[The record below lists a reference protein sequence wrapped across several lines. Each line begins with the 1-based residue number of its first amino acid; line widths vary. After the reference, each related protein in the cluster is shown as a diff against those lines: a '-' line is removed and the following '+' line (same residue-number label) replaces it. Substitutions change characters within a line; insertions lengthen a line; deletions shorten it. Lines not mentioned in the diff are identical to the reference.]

1 MLEVKGWTRTLQG
14 NAILREVVV
23 GKLHCVPLRL
33 KRNFLAKG
41 LSFHSSK
48 QRPKGNN
55 YNVHYCVAAYIKVKL
70 GSDGC
75 QVLIGTVSS

>member
-14 NAILREVVV
+14 NVILVVV
-23 GKLHCVPLRL
+23 EKLHCVPLRL
-33 KRNFLAKG
+33 KRNIPAKG
-41 LSFHSSK
+41 LSFNSSK

>member
-1 MLEVKGWTRTLQG
+1 MLEVKGWRRTLQG
-14 NAILREVVV
+14 NVILREVVV
-23 GKLHCVPLRL
+23 EKLHCVPLRL
-33 KRNFLAKG
+33 KTNLLAKG
-41 LSFHSSK
+41 LSFNFSK
-48 QRPKGNN
+48 QRPKGIN

>member
-1 MLEVKGWTRTLQG
+1 MLEVKRWTRTLQD
-14 NAILREVVV
+14 NVILVVV
-23 GKLHCVPLRL
+23 EKLHCVPLRL
-33 KRNFLAKG
+33 KRNCLAKG
-41 LSFHSSK
+41 LSFNSSK

-55 YNVHYCVAAYIKVKL
+55 YNVRYCVAAYIKVKL